1 MKKIAIVYWS
11 GTGNTEQMARCIAEG
26 VKDAGGEDT
35 LLTPSGFSADK
46 LPRYD
51 AVAFGC
57 SAMGTEELDDTEFGP
72 MFSALENSLS
82 GKKIALFGSFGWG
95 DGQWMRDW
103 CDRCKTVGADVYE
116 EPGLMICEAP
126 DAAGQ
131 ETCRELG
138 RALAKW

>member
-11 GTGNTEQMARCIAEG
+11 GTGNTETMARCIAEG

-35 LLTPSGFSADK
+35 LLTLSEFSADK
-46 LPRYD
+46 LPGYD
-51 AVAFGC
+51 TVALGC
-57 SAMGTEELDDTEFGP
+57 PAMGAEELEDMEFGP

-82 GKKIALFGSFGWG
+82 SKITALFGSFGWG

-103 CDRCKTVGADVYE
+103 CDRCKTASADIYE
-116 EPGLMICEAP
+116 EPGLMICETP